1 MMYNK
6 YNWRFNKDIVNIF
19 DSHIRKS
26 IPMYE
31 EFQKNIADMSVYF
44 TQKDSNIVDIGTS
57 TGNLISKLKEI
68 NNNRNLTFNGLDI
81 ENDMIEYCIEHFK
94 DINFKLCDAL
104 DYDYTNT
111 SVITSMLSLQ
121 FMNKS
126 DRIVLLEKIYNE
138 MCVDGALFIVE
149 KVKNDIIDLHD
160 IYNDIYYDFK
170 RENLSDSE
178 ILDKNMSIRGIS
190 KPLSLDDNIKML
202 KDAGFK
208 KIDIFLK
215 SMNFVGII
223 AIK

>member
-1 MMYNK
+1 MYNK